1 MPRTARG
8 WEITPAELK
17 AWTLFEDERVLVLD
31 KPGLVV
37 CHPFKFGPW
46 SSLAGACREYL
57 GLDRVHLPVRLDRE
71 TSGVVVVCKDQATGV
86 QLHTA
91 MSNRAVRKSY
101 LAILKGTLS
110 DPLVVNAPLGRE
122 AGGVYTTRQWV
133 LEQGGR
139 EAVTEYAPI
148 SWGGGFTLVRVTP
161 HTGRMHQIR
170 VHAAYAGY
178 PVLGDKLYSC
188 DPALMLKFI
197 ESGFTAELKR
207 ELLVERQAL
216 HAAELVFCL
225 AGGEV
230 GYRAPLPLD
239 MVEFCDAMNLQH
251 GT

>member
-1 MPRTARG
+1 MPRTSRG
-8 WEITPAELK
+8 WEITAAELK

-37 CHPFKFGPW
+37 CHPSKFGPW

-71 TSGVVVVCKDQATGV
+71 TSGVVVVCKDRTTGV

-91 MSNRAVRKSY
+91 MSNRTVRKTY

-110 DPLVVNAPLGRE
+110 GGLLVNAPLGRE
-122 AGGVYTTRQWV
+122 VGGVYTTRQAV
-133 LEQGGR
+133 LAQGGR
-139 EAVTEYAPI
+139 EAVTEFTPL
-148 SWGGGFTLVRVTP
+148 SHGGGFTLVRVTP
-161 HTGRMHQIR
+161 QTGRMHQIR
-170 VHAAYAGY
+170 VHAAHAGY

-207 ELLVERQAL
+207 ELLIERQAL

-225 AGGEV
+225 EDGEI
-230 GYRAPLPLD
+230 GYRAPLAADLIQ
-239 MVEFCDAMNLQH
+239 FCDSMNIRCE
-251 GT
+251 T